1 MRVCIFSPD
10 AISDRDV
17 RSVVDRI
24 QHGAAEKVEVTC
36 LTNYPW
42 AKDGPEAE
50 NPRVVAGSDGLKMRV
65 CRKLFDIADKHSW
78 IPSFPGFLA
87 LRLCERQ
94 ILEALVASDPDVIVC
109 LKPGWTTPLQRL
121 VNKWH
126 LQWLCVTPTEP
137 LSHVDRE
144 WRKYDPSVK
153 VSIVLPTY
161 NGSKYI
167 RQSVESCLSQTHEN
181 IELLVVDDGSKED
194 IQEIVAAHKDGRIKY
209 FRHPKNLGL
218 PLALNTGFKNSSGEY
233 LTWTSD
239 DNYYAADAIEE
250 MVRFLQTYADVDF
263 VYAESYLLDE
273 DIESS
278 TPQIRRILPPE
289 HLKIKNEIGACF
301 LYTRKVH
308 ETIGDYNP
316 KFYLAEDYEYW
327 IRVARQF
334 KMQRLFRP
342 LYYYRFHRDS
352 LTRKYPQEVRE
363 KTRMIQ
369 AARPL

>member
-1 MRVCIFSPD
+1 
-10 AISDRDV
+10 
-17 RSVVDRI
+17 VDDP
-24 QHGAAEKVEVTC
+24 
-36 LTNYPW
+36 Y
-42 AKDGPEAE
+42 
-50 NPRVVAGSDGLKMRV
+50 VVAGREGLKMRV
-65 CRKLFDIADKHSW
+65 CRKLFQIADRHSW
-78 IPSFPGFLA
+78 IPSFPGFFA
-87 LRLCERQ
+87 LRLCQRQ
-94 ILEALVASDPDVIVC
+94 IIEGLLASDPDAVVC
-109 LKPGWTTPLQRL
+109 LDPQWGKALKRVLRRRYP
-121 VNKWH
+121 
-126 LQWLCVTPTEP
+126 QWLCISSEES
-137 LSHVDRE
+137 LSPVDRQ
-144 WRKYDPSVK
+144 WRRYDPSVK

-161 NGSKYI
+161 NGSRYL
-167 RQSVESCLSQTHEN
+167 RESLESCLNQTHEN

-209 FRHPKNLGL
+209 FRHPTNLGV
-218 PLALNTGFKNSSGEY
+218 PSALNTGFKNSSGEY

-239 DNYYAADAIEE
+239 DNYYAANAIEE

-273 DIESS
+273 DVESS

-308 ETIGDYNP
+308 ETIGEYNP

-327 IRVARQF
+327 IRVAGQF

-352 LTRKYPQEVRE
+352 LTRKYPHEVRE
-363 KTRMIQ
+363 RTRMLRT
-369 AARPL
+369 ARPL